1 MNERLRP
8 YTPRPVANMS
18 VKPADRPLS
27 PPRPSL
33 PQRLLGWTLLTAS
46 VGLVSCQSLLV
57 P

>member
-18 VKPADRPLS
+18 VEPADRPLS